1 MSKVNELEYDKWM
14 IPEEAE
20 QKKIARMFR
29 TKGTGLLVGYVLLLV
44 FVVVSIVIN
53 ILFQKINLF
62 YIVFFLLIALASVA
76 GIGNQVKL
84 TRQMKQHAFE
94 VRDGIVK
101 KLNYT
106 NKRKYNVYSYEVEI
120 DEHNVVKTIVVSK
133 GHRGFKPKEGDHVL
147 LAKPQKS
154 SSIYFYKK
162 L

>member
-62 YIVFFLLIALASVA
+62 YIVFLHTA
-76 GIGNQVKL
+76 
-84 TRQMKQHAFE
+84 T
-94 VRDGIVK
+94 
-101 KLNYT
+101 
-106 NKRKYNVYSYEVEI
+106 
-120 DEHNVVKTIVVSK
+120 
-133 GHRGFKPKEGDHVL
+133 
-147 LAKPQKS
+147 
-154 SSIYFYKK
+154 
-162 L
+162 